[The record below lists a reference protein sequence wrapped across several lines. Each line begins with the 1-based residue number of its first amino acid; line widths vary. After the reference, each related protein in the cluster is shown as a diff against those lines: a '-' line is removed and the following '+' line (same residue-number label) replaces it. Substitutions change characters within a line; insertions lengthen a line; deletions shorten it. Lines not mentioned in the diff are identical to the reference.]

1 MSPKKIPA
9 SGTNSSTAIT
19 TSATLLC
26 RAPKSGTWLSLPP
39 DTWPPLAFP
48 LPPGV
53 WRKRDDFIGWSAKR
67 RMQNLHLVVNNS
79 RFLILPW
86 VNFLL

>member
-1 MSPKKIPA
+1 M
-9 SGTNSSTAIT
+9 
-19 TSATLLC
+19 
-26 RAPKSGTWLSLPP
+26 
-39 DTWPPLAFP
+39 AFP